1 MIGAREF
8 NLGRAFR
15 LNPAELVLKD
25 VDLVAAGLS
34 QQVRRL
40 ISQKFKERNEQ
51 PNRFRISPLEQIESD
66 AIQDSGNGKSFAGAG
81 LALIIYFFFICV
93 ANCGVLIPLKNTIVT

>member
-1 MIGAREF
+1 LNSNENDARKYQLNKVIGAREF

-40 ISQKFKERNEQ
+40 NPKIKT
-51 PNRFRISPLEQIESD
+51 
-66 AIQDSGNGKSFAGAG
+66 
-81 LALIIYFFFICV
+81 C
-93 ANCGVLIPLKNTIVT
+93 